1 MPSRWSPQGTYGGRL
16 NLQTIKF
23 REKLPCS
30 VSIISTAVG
39 VHLAQTLRLH
49 RRQVAVATAYQSI
62 LQKKE
67 NAMSGYKSDL
77 LFGAL
82 TGNGRVLVVDD
93 EPSVRTVVRM
103 TLEKAGYDVLEAEN
117 GEKAIEAIN
126 TGENRLVLD
135 TVICDIRMP
144 KINGV
149 QAIGYFQREY
159 PHVPLIVLTAYP
171 ETDMAVSFM
180 RNGVADYLVKPVEA
194 EKLKAAVAKAMERRQ
209 VAWA

>member
-1 MPSRWSPQGTYGGRL
+1 MD
-16 NLQTIKF
+16 
-23 REKLPCS
+23 E
-30 VSIISTAVG
+30 
-39 VHLAQTLRLH
+39 
-49 RRQVAVATAYQSI
+49 
-62 LQKKE
+62 
-67 NAMSGYKSDL
+67 YKSDL
-77 LFGAL
+77 LFGTL

-93 EPSVRTVVRM
+93 EPSVRAVIRM
-103 TLEKAGYDVLEAEN
+103 TLEKAGYDVLEAED

-135 TVICDIRMP
+135 AVICDIRMP

-149 QAIGYFQREY
+149 QAIDYFRREY

-194 EKLKAAVAKAMERRQ
+194 EKLRASVAKAMERRE
-209 VAWA
+209 VAWT